1 MSLFL
6 RLSDIQTS
14 KHPAKGNSKGSFFD
28 KYLSIILFTSSSQN
42 IYDHNAMFPVLS
54 NQKYNEHLK
63 ELGKLAGLK
72 GEWIDY
78 EFRLQEKIEVRIPK
92 EDLAS
97 HTARRTFVVTAYN
110 EGVPLDLIMLITSHS
125 DVKAMKPY
133 LKGNLKGSNRVIE
146 ALNKASH

>member
-1 MSLFL
+1 
-6 RLSDIQTS
+6 
-14 KHPAKGNSKGSFFD
+14 
-28 KYLSIILFTSSSQN
+28 
-42 IYDHNAMFPVLS
+42 MFPVLS

-97 HTARRTFVVTAYN
+97 H
-110 EGVPLDLIMLITSHS
+110 
-125 DVKAMKPY
+125 KA
-133 LKGNLKGSNRVIE
+133 
-146 ALNKASH
+146 